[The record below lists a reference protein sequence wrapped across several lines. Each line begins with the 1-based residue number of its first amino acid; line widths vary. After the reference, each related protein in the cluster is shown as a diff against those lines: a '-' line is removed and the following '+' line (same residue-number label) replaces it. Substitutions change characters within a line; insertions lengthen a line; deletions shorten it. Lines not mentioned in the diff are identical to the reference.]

1 MMSVFSGFSLL
12 FLLPLCF
19 ASLAVGATLPEDE
32 VQALRDIAHTI
43 GKKNWNYSVDPC
55 DGKSNWNSSQK
66 NVVTCNCSFVNHT
79 CHVVSIILKEQNLS
93 GIISADLVRLP
104 YLQQID
110 FTRNY
115 LNGTIPKQL
124 GTLNLVNISFLG
136 NRLTG
141 PIPKE
146 LGNITTLKA
155 LVLEF
160 NQLSGSLPLELGNLT
175 QIEKLHL
182 TSNNFTGELPA
193 TLARLT
199 TLKELVMQGSGLSG
213 PIPSGISI
221 LRNLTDLRVTDLNGS
236 DSRFPQLNNMTN
248 LLTLI
253 LRSVNII
260 GSLPENL
267 GKLTNLEVLD
277 VSYNKLTGPI
287 PSIFGDLPHLN
298 MLDLSYNNLSIGNNI
313 EELQCQ
319 RETVGNVSCLSNI
332 PCKTSYSMHI
342 NCGGNLVTDGKKT
355 YDDDTGETTGP
366 ASFHNDR
373 GKNWALINNGHF
385 FDTDRLNYYNVTN
398 STKLVMENVEL
409 YMNARV
415 SPTSL
420 TYYGFCLGN
429 GNYTVKLH
437 FAEIMFTDDKTYS
450 SLGRRVFDIYIQRNL
465 VAKDFNIAK
474 EAGGV
479 GKAVIKNFTVVVTSN
494 ALEIRLYWAGKGTT
508 SIPFRS
514 IYGPLISA
522 ISVDPNFIPPSESGS
537 SSISIIR
544 VVVAVVVA
552 GAIIILIF
560 GILWW
565 KRFLGWERSVGRE
578 LKGLESQ
585 TSLFTLRQIKAATNN
600 FDKSLK
606 IGEGGFGLVY
616 KGVLSDGTV
625 VAVKQLSTRSRQGSR
640 EFVNEIGLIS
650 ALQHPCLVKLYGC
663 CMEEDQLLLIYE
675 YMENNSLAHALFAK
689 NDDSEKCQLRLDWQ
703 TRHRI
708 CVGIAKGLAYLHE
721 ESKLKIVHRD
731 IKANNVHL
739 LKENGNLMEIVDK
752 RLGEHFNKTEAMMMI
767 NVALLCTK
775 VSLALRPTM
784 SLVVS
789 MLEGRTRIQEVVLD
803 KREVLDDDKFEIMQ
817 QYYQHRGENN
827 IIESQNLSDP
837 TGESSKLF
845 ADTSS
850 SGEQIERISLTECKA
865 HIFLLKFSRYMNE
878 SNKTNTTRLF
888 LACHLL
894 NLNLQEQFKLLKTQ
908 LSSCYFDKTSLKLKR
923 GGGGDNNNGGED
935 GGGSCVVD
943 NSGGGCTSDDDG
955 DDNGGG
961 GGGCGDDND
970 SGGNGGCS
978 GNNGVVTMVVTATIM
993 TVSDDNKDG
1002 GGCYDGNDDN
1012 GSGGCYDSDDGY
1024 GDNGRVV
1031 VVIVMTRAMVAV
1043 VAAAVMAVSGRNDD
1057 DGGGGCD
1064 SYMEVF
1070 SQRKKKGKNFLLTY
1084 QGNINYGE
1092 LSIKSIILIKNFLKY
1107 TKNPIIQHN
1116 LFLSRG
1122 LKEIN
1127 SLWYDAIHFR
1137 SPTIMMGVFSGFP
1150 LLFLLPFCF
1159 ASLAFGATLPEDE
1172 VQALRDIAHT
1182 IGKKNWN
1189 YSVDPCTGKSN
1200 WNSSEKNVVTCN
1212 CSFVNHT
1219 CHVVSI
1225 ILKEQNLSGIISADL
1240 VRLPYLQQIDFTRN
1254 YLNGTIPKQLGTL
1267 NLVNISFLGNRL
1279 TGPIPKELGN
1289 ITTLKA
1295 LVLEFNQLSGSLPL
1309 ELGNLTQIEK
1319 LHLTSNNFTG
1329 ELPATLARLTT
1340 LKELVMQGSGLS
1352 GPIPSGISILR
1363 NLTDL
1368 RVTDLNGSD
1377 SWFPQ
1382 LNNMTNL
1389 VTLIL
1394 RSCNIIGS
1402 LPENLGK
1409 LTNLEVL
1416 DVSYNKLTGPIPSIF
1431 GDLRHLDMLDLSY
1444 NNLSIGNNIE
1454 ELQCRQETVG
1464 NVSCLSNIPCKTS
1477 YSLYINCGGNLVTDG
1492 RKTYDDDTG
1501 ETTGPASFHNDR
1513 GKNWA
1518 LINNGHFFDTN
1529 RLNYYNVTN
1538 STKLVMENVELYMNA
1553 RVSPTSLTY
1562 YGFCLGNGIYTVK
1575 LHFAEIM
1582 FTDDKTYSSLGR
1594 RVFDIYIQRNLVAKD
1609 FNIAKEAG
1617 GVGKAV
1623 IKNFTVVVTSNA
1635 LEIRLYWAGKGT
1647 TSIPFRSV
1655 YGPLISAISVDPN
1668 FIPPSESGTSSISII
1683 RVVVVVVVAGAI
1695 IILIFGIL
1703 WWKRFL
1709 GWERSVGRE
1718 LKGLESQTSLFTLR
1732 QIKAATNNF
1741 DKSLKIGE
1749 GGFGPVYKG
1758 VLSDGT
1764 VVAVKQLSARS
1775 RQGSREFVNEIG
1787 LISALQHPCLV
1798 KLYGCCME
1806 EDQLLL
1812 IYEYME
1818 NNSLAHALFA
1828 KNDDSEKCQLR
1839 LDWQTRHRICVGIA
1853 KGLAYLHEESKLKIV
1868 HRDIKANNVLLDKDL
1883 NPKISDFGL
1892 AKLNDG
1898 DKTHLSTRIAGTYG
1912 YIAPEY
1918 AMHGYLTDKA
1928 DVYSF
1933 GIVALEIVSGMSNT
1947 ISQPTEEC
1955 FSLIDRVH
1963 LLKENGNLMEI
1974 VDKRLGEHFN
1984 KTEAMMMI
1992 NVALLCTKV
2001 SLALRPTMSLVV
2013 SMLEGRTH
2021 IQEVVLDKREV
2032 LDDVK
2037 F

>member
-1 MMSVFSGFSLL
+1 MMGVFSGFPLL
-12 FLLPLCF
+12 FLLPFCF
-19 ASLAVGATLPEDE
+19 ASLAFGATLPEDE

-55 DGKSNWNSSQK
+55 TGKSNWNSSEK

-93 GIISADLVRLP
+93 GIISTDLVRLP

-115 LNGTIPKQL
+115 LNGTIPRQL
-124 GTLNLVNISFLG
+124 GTLNLVNISFIG

-146 LGNITTLKA
+146 LGNITTLKI
-155 LVLEF
+155 LKLEF
-160 NQLSGSLPLELGNLT
+160 NQLSGSLPLELGNLA

-182 TSNNFTGELPA
+182 TSNNFNGELPA

-199 TLKELVMQGSGLSG
+199 TLKELRIGDNQFSGAIPNFIQSWINLEKLIMHGSGLSG

-253 LRSVNII
+253 FRSCNII

-267 GKLTNLEVLD
+267 VKLTNLEILD

-298 MLDLSYNNLSIGNNI
+298 MLFLEGNHLTGSLPRLIDRPHYVDLSYNNLSIGNNI

-319 RETVGNVSCLSNI
+319 PGTVNLFASFSNGNSLGNVSCLSNI
-332 PCKTSYSMHI
+332 PCKTSYSLHI

-373 GKNWALINNGHF
+373 GKNWALINNGHL
-385 FDTDRLNYYNVTN
+385 FDTDRVNYYNVTN

-514 IYGPLISA
+514 VYGPLISA

-565 KRFLGWERSVGRE
+565 KRFLGWERSVARE
-578 LKGLESQ
+578 LKGFESQ

-689 NDDSEKCQLRLDWQ
+689 NDE
-703 TRHRI
+703 
-708 CVGIAKGLAYLHE
+708 
-721 ESKLKIVHRD
+721 
-731 IKANNVHL
+731 
-739 LKENGNLMEIVDK
+739 
-752 RLGEHFNKTEAMMMI
+752 
-767 NVALLCTK
+767 
-775 VSLALRPTM
+775 
-784 SLVVS
+784 
-789 MLEGRTRIQEVVLD
+789 
-803 KREVLDDDKFEIMQ
+803 
-817 QYYQHRGENN
+817 
-827 IIESQNLSDP
+827 
-837 TGESSKLF
+837 
-845 ADTSS
+845 
-850 SGEQIERISLTECKA
+850 
-865 HIFLLKFSRYMNE
+865 
-878 SNKTNTTRLF
+878 
-888 LACHLL
+888 
-894 NLNLQEQFKLLKTQ
+894 
-908 LSSCYFDKTSLKLKR
+908 
-923 GGGGDNNNGGED
+923 
-935 GGGSCVVD
+935 
-943 NSGGGCTSDDDG
+943 
-955 DDNGGG
+955 
-961 GGGCGDDND
+961 
-970 SGGNGGCS
+970 
-978 GNNGVVTMVVTATIM
+978 
-993 TVSDDNKDG
+993 
-1002 GGCYDGNDDN
+1002 
-1012 GSGGCYDSDDGY
+1012 
-1024 GDNGRVV
+1024 
-1031 VVIVMTRAMVAV
+1031 
-1043 VAAAVMAVSGRNDD
+1043 
-1057 DGGGGCD
+1057 
-1064 SYMEVF
+1064 
-1070 SQRKKKGKNFLLTY
+1070 
-1084 QGNINYGE
+1084 
-1092 LSIKSIILIKNFLKY
+1092 
-1107 TKNPIIQHN
+1107 
-1116 LFLSRG
+1116 
-1122 LKEIN
+1122 
-1127 SLWYDAIHFR
+1127 
-1137 SPTIMMGVFSGFP
+1137 
-1150 LLFLLPFCF
+1150 
-1159 ASLAFGATLPEDE
+1159 
-1172 VQALRDIAHT
+1172 
-1182 IGKKNWN
+1182 
-1189 YSVDPCTGKSN
+1189 
-1200 WNSSEKNVVTCN
+1200 
-1212 CSFVNHT
+1212 
-1219 CHVVSI
+1219 
-1225 ILKEQNLSGIISADL
+1225 
-1240 VRLPYLQQIDFTRN
+1240 
-1254 YLNGTIPKQLGTL
+1254 
-1267 NLVNISFLGNRL
+1267 
-1279 TGPIPKELGN
+1279 
-1289 ITTLKA
+1289 
-1295 LVLEFNQLSGSLPL
+1295 
-1309 ELGNLTQIEK
+1309 
-1319 LHLTSNNFTG
+1319 
-1329 ELPATLARLTT
+1329 
-1340 LKELVMQGSGLS
+1340 
-1352 GPIPSGISILR
+1352 
-1363 NLTDL
+1363 
-1368 RVTDLNGSD
+1368 
-1377 SWFPQ
+1377 
-1382 LNNMTNL
+1382 
-1389 VTLIL
+1389 
-1394 RSCNIIGS
+1394 
-1402 LPENLGK
+1402 
-1409 LTNLEVL
+1409 
-1416 DVSYNKLTGPIPSIF
+1416 
-1431 GDLRHLDMLDLSY
+1431 
-1444 NNLSIGNNIE
+1444 
-1454 ELQCRQETVG
+1454 
-1464 NVSCLSNIPCKTS
+1464 
-1477 YSLYINCGGNLVTDG
+1477 
-1492 RKTYDDDTG
+1492 
-1501 ETTGPASFHNDR
+1501 
-1513 GKNWA
+1513 
-1518 LINNGHFFDTN
+1518 
-1529 RLNYYNVTN
+1529 
-1538 STKLVMENVELYMNA
+1538 
-1553 RVSPTSLTY
+1553 
-1562 YGFCLGNGIYTVK
+1562 
-1575 LHFAEIM
+1575 
-1582 FTDDKTYSSLGR
+1582 
-1594 RVFDIYIQRNLVAKD
+1594 
-1609 FNIAKEAG
+1609 
-1617 GVGKAV
+1617 
-1623 IKNFTVVVTSNA
+1623 
-1635 LEIRLYWAGKGT
+1635 
-1647 TSIPFRSV
+1647 
-1655 YGPLISAISVDPN
+1655 
-1668 FIPPSESGTSSISII
+1668 
-1683 RVVVVVVVAGAI
+1683 
-1695 IILIFGIL
+1695 
-1703 WWKRFL
+1703 
-1709 GWERSVGRE
+1709 
-1718 LKGLESQTSLFTLR
+1718 
-1732 QIKAATNNF
+1732 
-1741 DKSLKIGE
+1741 
-1749 GGFGPVYKG
+1749 
-1758 VLSDGT
+1758 
-1764 VVAVKQLSARS
+1764 
-1775 RQGSREFVNEIG
+1775 
-1787 LISALQHPCLV
+1787 
-1798 KLYGCCME
+1798 
-1806 EDQLLL
+1806 
-1812 IYEYME
+1812 
-1818 NNSLAHALFA
+1818 
-1828 KNDDSEKCQLR
+1828 SEKCQLR

-1892 AKLNDG
+1892 AKLNDE

-2013 SMLEGRTH
+2013 SMLEGRTR

-2032 LDDVK
+2032 LDDDK
-2037 F
+2037 FEIMQQYYQHRGENNIIESQNLSYPTGESSKLFADTSSSGEQIES

>member
-1 MMSVFSGFSLL
+1 MMGVFSGFPLL
-12 FLLPLCF
+12 FLLPFCF
-19 ASLAVGATLPEDE
+19 ASLAFGATLPEDE

-55 DGKSNWNSSQK
+55 TGKSNWNSSEK

-93 GIISADLVRLP
+93 GIISTDLVRLS

-115 LNGTIPKQL
+115 LNGTIPRQL
-124 GTLNLVNISFLG
+124 GTLNLVNISFIG

-146 LGNITTLKA
+146 LGNITTLKI
-155 LVLEF
+155 LKLEF
-160 NQLSGSLPLELGNLT
+160 NQLSGSLPLELGNLA

-199 TLKELVMQGSGLSG
+199 TLKELIGDNQFSGAIPNFIQSWINLEKLIMHGSGLSG

-253 LRSVNII
+253 FRSCNII

-267 GKLTNLEVLD
+267 VKLTNLEILD

-298 MLDLSYNNLSIGNNI
+298 MLFLEGNHLTGSLPRLIDRPHYVDLSYNNLSIGNNI

-319 RETVGNVSCLSNI
+319 PGTVNLFASFSNGNSLGNVSCLSNI
-332 PCKTSYSMHI
+332 PCKTSYSLHI

-373 GKNWALINNGHF
+373 GKNWALINNGHL
-385 FDTDRLNYYNVTN
+385 FDTDRVNYYNVTN

-514 IYGPLISA
+514 VYGPLISA

-565 KRFLGWERSVGRE
+565 KRFLGWERSVARE
-578 LKGLESQ
+578 LKGFESQ

-689 NDDSEKCQLRLDWQ
+689 NDE
-703 TRHRI
+703 
-708 CVGIAKGLAYLHE
+708 
-721 ESKLKIVHRD
+721 
-731 IKANNVHL
+731 
-739 LKENGNLMEIVDK
+739 
-752 RLGEHFNKTEAMMMI
+752 
-767 NVALLCTK
+767 
-775 VSLALRPTM
+775 
-784 SLVVS
+784 
-789 MLEGRTRIQEVVLD
+789 
-803 KREVLDDDKFEIMQ
+803 
-817 QYYQHRGENN
+817 
-827 IIESQNLSDP
+827 
-837 TGESSKLF
+837 
-845 ADTSS
+845 
-850 SGEQIERISLTECKA
+850 
-865 HIFLLKFSRYMNE
+865 
-878 SNKTNTTRLF
+878 
-888 LACHLL
+888 
-894 NLNLQEQFKLLKTQ
+894 
-908 LSSCYFDKTSLKLKR
+908 
-923 GGGGDNNNGGED
+923 
-935 GGGSCVVD
+935 
-943 NSGGGCTSDDDG
+943 
-955 DDNGGG
+955 
-961 GGGCGDDND
+961 
-970 SGGNGGCS
+970 
-978 GNNGVVTMVVTATIM
+978 
-993 TVSDDNKDG
+993 
-1002 GGCYDGNDDN
+1002 
-1012 GSGGCYDSDDGY
+1012 
-1024 GDNGRVV
+1024 
-1031 VVIVMTRAMVAV
+1031 
-1043 VAAAVMAVSGRNDD
+1043 
-1057 DGGGGCD
+1057 
-1064 SYMEVF
+1064 
-1070 SQRKKKGKNFLLTY
+1070 
-1084 QGNINYGE
+1084 
-1092 LSIKSIILIKNFLKY
+1092 
-1107 TKNPIIQHN
+1107 
-1116 LFLSRG
+1116 
-1122 LKEIN
+1122 
-1127 SLWYDAIHFR
+1127 
-1137 SPTIMMGVFSGFP
+1137 
-1150 LLFLLPFCF
+1150 
-1159 ASLAFGATLPEDE
+1159 
-1172 VQALRDIAHT
+1172 
-1182 IGKKNWN
+1182 
-1189 YSVDPCTGKSN
+1189 
-1200 WNSSEKNVVTCN
+1200 
-1212 CSFVNHT
+1212 
-1219 CHVVSI
+1219 
-1225 ILKEQNLSGIISADL
+1225 
-1240 VRLPYLQQIDFTRN
+1240 
-1254 YLNGTIPKQLGTL
+1254 
-1267 NLVNISFLGNRL
+1267 
-1279 TGPIPKELGN
+1279 
-1289 ITTLKA
+1289 
-1295 LVLEFNQLSGSLPL
+1295 
-1309 ELGNLTQIEK
+1309 
-1319 LHLTSNNFTG
+1319 
-1329 ELPATLARLTT
+1329 
-1340 LKELVMQGSGLS
+1340 
-1352 GPIPSGISILR
+1352 
-1363 NLTDL
+1363 
-1368 RVTDLNGSD
+1368 
-1377 SWFPQ
+1377 
-1382 LNNMTNL
+1382 
-1389 VTLIL
+1389 
-1394 RSCNIIGS
+1394 
-1402 LPENLGK
+1402 
-1409 LTNLEVL
+1409 
-1416 DVSYNKLTGPIPSIF
+1416 
-1431 GDLRHLDMLDLSY
+1431 
-1444 NNLSIGNNIE
+1444 
-1454 ELQCRQETVG
+1454 
-1464 NVSCLSNIPCKTS
+1464 
-1477 YSLYINCGGNLVTDG
+1477 
-1492 RKTYDDDTG
+1492 
-1501 ETTGPASFHNDR
+1501 
-1513 GKNWA
+1513 
-1518 LINNGHFFDTN
+1518 
-1529 RLNYYNVTN
+1529 
-1538 STKLVMENVELYMNA
+1538 
-1553 RVSPTSLTY
+1553 
-1562 YGFCLGNGIYTVK
+1562 
-1575 LHFAEIM
+1575 
-1582 FTDDKTYSSLGR
+1582 
-1594 RVFDIYIQRNLVAKD
+1594 
-1609 FNIAKEAG
+1609 
-1617 GVGKAV
+1617 
-1623 IKNFTVVVTSNA
+1623 
-1635 LEIRLYWAGKGT
+1635 
-1647 TSIPFRSV
+1647 
-1655 YGPLISAISVDPN
+1655 
-1668 FIPPSESGTSSISII
+1668 
-1683 RVVVVVVVAGAI
+1683 
-1695 IILIFGIL
+1695 
-1703 WWKRFL
+1703 
-1709 GWERSVGRE
+1709 
-1718 LKGLESQTSLFTLR
+1718 
-1732 QIKAATNNF
+1732 
-1741 DKSLKIGE
+1741 
-1749 GGFGPVYKG
+1749 
-1758 VLSDGT
+1758 
-1764 VVAVKQLSARS
+1764 
-1775 RQGSREFVNEIG
+1775 
-1787 LISALQHPCLV
+1787 
-1798 KLYGCCME
+1798 
-1806 EDQLLL
+1806 
-1812 IYEYME
+1812 
-1818 NNSLAHALFA
+1818 
-1828 KNDDSEKCQLR
+1828 SEKCQLR

-1892 AKLNDG
+1892 AKLNDE

-2013 SMLEGRTH
+2013 SMLEGRTR

-2032 LDDVK
+2032 LDDDK
-2037 F
+2037 FEIMQQYYQHRGENNIIESQNLSDPTGESSKLFADTSSSGEQIES

>member
-616 KGVLSDGTV
+616 KKYTEELTFLLACKFVEEMVTQQKKLIALRLLFGLDSKFVVVCSQILSSWQVDTFEGSRSTLEGDSLDRSALAVQSGGHGHGRGGQGVLSDGTV

-731 IKANNVHL
+731 IKANNVLLDKDLNPKISDFGLAKLNDEDKTHLSTRIAGTYGYIAPEYAMHGYLTDKADVYSFGIVALEIVSGMSNTISQPTEECFSLIDRVHL

-1340 LKELVMQGSGLS
+1340 LKEL
-1352 GPIPSGISILR
+1352 
-1363 NLTDL
+1363 
-1368 RVTDLNGSD
+1368 
-1377 SWFPQ
+1377 
-1382 LNNMTNL
+1382 
-1389 VTLIL
+1389 
-1394 RSCNIIGS
+1394 
-1402 LPENLGK
+1402 
-1409 LTNLEVL
+1409 
-1416 DVSYNKLTGPIPSIF
+1416 
-1431 GDLRHLDMLDLSY
+1431 
-1444 NNLSIGNNIE
+1444 
-1454 ELQCRQETVG
+1454 
-1464 NVSCLSNIPCKTS
+1464 
-1477 YSLYINCGGNLVTDG
+1477 
-1492 RKTYDDDTG
+1492 
-1501 ETTGPASFHNDR
+1501 
-1513 GKNWA
+1513 
-1518 LINNGHFFDTN
+1518 
-1529 RLNYYNVTN
+1529 
-1538 STKLVMENVELYMNA
+1538 
-1553 RVSPTSLTY
+1553 
-1562 YGFCLGNGIYTVK
+1562 
-1575 LHFAEIM
+1575 
-1582 FTDDKTYSSLGR
+1582 
-1594 RVFDIYIQRNLVAKD
+1594 
-1609 FNIAKEAG
+1609 
-1617 GVGKAV
+1617 
-1623 IKNFTVVVTSNA
+1623 
-1635 LEIRLYWAGKGT
+1635 
-1647 TSIPFRSV
+1647 
-1655 YGPLISAISVDPN
+1655 
-1668 FIPPSESGTSSISII
+1668 
-1683 RVVVVVVVAGAI
+1683 
-1695 IILIFGIL
+1695 
-1703 WWKRFL
+1703 
-1709 GWERSVGRE
+1709 
-1718 LKGLESQTSLFTLR
+1718 
-1732 QIKAATNNF
+1732 
-1741 DKSLKIGE
+1741 
-1749 GGFGPVYKG
+1749 
-1758 VLSDGT
+1758 
-1764 VVAVKQLSARS
+1764 
-1775 RQGSREFVNEIG
+1775 
-1787 LISALQHPCLV
+1787 
-1798 KLYGCCME
+1798 
-1806 EDQLLL
+1806 
-1812 IYEYME
+1812 
-1818 NNSLAHALFA
+1818 
-1828 KNDDSEKCQLR
+1828 
-1839 LDWQTRHRICVGIA
+1839 
-1853 KGLAYLHEESKLKIV
+1853 
-1868 HRDIKANNVLLDKDL
+1868 
-1883 NPKISDFGL
+1883 
-1892 AKLNDG
+1892 
-1898 DKTHLSTRIAGTYG
+1898 
-1912 YIAPEY
+1912 
-1918 AMHGYLTDKA
+1918 
-1928 DVYSF
+1928 
-1933 GIVALEIVSGMSNT
+1933 
-1947 ISQPTEEC
+1947 
-1955 FSLIDRVH
+1955 
-1963 LLKENGNLMEI
+1963 
-1974 VDKRLGEHFN
+1974 
-1984 KTEAMMMI
+1984 
-1992 NVALLCTKV
+1992 
-2001 SLALRPTMSLVV
+2001 
-2013 SMLEGRTH
+2013 
-2021 IQEVVLDKREV
+2021 
-2032 LDDVK
+2032 
-2037 F
+2037 

>member
-1 MMSVFSGFSLL
+1 MMGVFSGFPLL
-12 FLLPLCF
+12 FLLPFCF
-19 ASLAVGATLPEDE
+19 ASLAFGATLPEDE

-55 DGKSNWNSSQK
+55 TGKSNWNSSEK

-93 GIISADLVRLP
+93 GIISTDLVRLP

-115 LNGTIPKQL
+115 LNGTIPRQL
-124 GTLNLVNISFLG
+124 GTLNLVNISFIG

-146 LGNITTLKA
+146 LGNITTLKI
-155 LVLEF
+155 LKLEF
-160 NQLSGSLPLELGNLT
+160 NQLSGSLPLELGNLA

-199 TLKELVMQGSGLSG
+199 TLKELIMHGSGLSG

-253 LRSVNII
+253 FRSCNII

-267 GKLTNLEVLD
+267 VKLTNLEILD

-298 MLDLSYNNLSIGNNI
+298 MLFLEGNHLTGSLPRLIDRPHYVDLSYNNLSIGNNI

-319 RETVGNVSCLSNI
+319 PGTVNLFASFSNGNSLGNVSCLSNI
-332 PCKTSYSMHI
+332 PCKTSYSLHI

-373 GKNWALINNGHF
+373 GKNWALINNGHL
-385 FDTDRLNYYNVTN
+385 FDTDRVNYYNVTN

-514 IYGPLISA
+514 VYGPLISA

-565 KRFLGWERSVGRE
+565 KRFLGWERSVARE
-578 LKGLESQ
+578 LKGFESQ

-616 KGVLSDGTV
+616 KSSFEGSRSTPEGDSLDRSALVVQSGGHGHGRGGGRGGQGVLSDGTV

-689 NDDSEKCQLRLDWQ
+689 NDE
-703 TRHRI
+703 
-708 CVGIAKGLAYLHE
+708 
-721 ESKLKIVHRD
+721 
-731 IKANNVHL
+731 
-739 LKENGNLMEIVDK
+739 
-752 RLGEHFNKTEAMMMI
+752 
-767 NVALLCTK
+767 
-775 VSLALRPTM
+775 
-784 SLVVS
+784 
-789 MLEGRTRIQEVVLD
+789 
-803 KREVLDDDKFEIMQ
+803 
-817 QYYQHRGENN
+817 
-827 IIESQNLSDP
+827 
-837 TGESSKLF
+837 
-845 ADTSS
+845 
-850 SGEQIERISLTECKA
+850 
-865 HIFLLKFSRYMNE
+865 
-878 SNKTNTTRLF
+878 
-888 LACHLL
+888 
-894 NLNLQEQFKLLKTQ
+894 
-908 LSSCYFDKTSLKLKR
+908 
-923 GGGGDNNNGGED
+923 
-935 GGGSCVVD
+935 
-943 NSGGGCTSDDDG
+943 
-955 DDNGGG
+955 
-961 GGGCGDDND
+961 
-970 SGGNGGCS
+970 
-978 GNNGVVTMVVTATIM
+978 
-993 TVSDDNKDG
+993 
-1002 GGCYDGNDDN
+1002 
-1012 GSGGCYDSDDGY
+1012 
-1024 GDNGRVV
+1024 
-1031 VVIVMTRAMVAV
+1031 
-1043 VAAAVMAVSGRNDD
+1043 
-1057 DGGGGCD
+1057 
-1064 SYMEVF
+1064 
-1070 SQRKKKGKNFLLTY
+1070 
-1084 QGNINYGE
+1084 
-1092 LSIKSIILIKNFLKY
+1092 
-1107 TKNPIIQHN
+1107 
-1116 LFLSRG
+1116 
-1122 LKEIN
+1122 
-1127 SLWYDAIHFR
+1127 
-1137 SPTIMMGVFSGFP
+1137 
-1150 LLFLLPFCF
+1150 
-1159 ASLAFGATLPEDE
+1159 
-1172 VQALRDIAHT
+1172 
-1182 IGKKNWN
+1182 
-1189 YSVDPCTGKSN
+1189 
-1200 WNSSEKNVVTCN
+1200 
-1212 CSFVNHT
+1212 
-1219 CHVVSI
+1219 
-1225 ILKEQNLSGIISADL
+1225 
-1240 VRLPYLQQIDFTRN
+1240 
-1254 YLNGTIPKQLGTL
+1254 
-1267 NLVNISFLGNRL
+1267 
-1279 TGPIPKELGN
+1279 
-1289 ITTLKA
+1289 
-1295 LVLEFNQLSGSLPL
+1295 
-1309 ELGNLTQIEK
+1309 
-1319 LHLTSNNFTG
+1319 
-1329 ELPATLARLTT
+1329 
-1340 LKELVMQGSGLS
+1340 
-1352 GPIPSGISILR
+1352 
-1363 NLTDL
+1363 
-1368 RVTDLNGSD
+1368 
-1377 SWFPQ
+1377 
-1382 LNNMTNL
+1382 
-1389 VTLIL
+1389 
-1394 RSCNIIGS
+1394 
-1402 LPENLGK
+1402 
-1409 LTNLEVL
+1409 
-1416 DVSYNKLTGPIPSIF
+1416 
-1431 GDLRHLDMLDLSY
+1431 
-1444 NNLSIGNNIE
+1444 
-1454 ELQCRQETVG
+1454 
-1464 NVSCLSNIPCKTS
+1464 
-1477 YSLYINCGGNLVTDG
+1477 
-1492 RKTYDDDTG
+1492 
-1501 ETTGPASFHNDR
+1501 
-1513 GKNWA
+1513 
-1518 LINNGHFFDTN
+1518 
-1529 RLNYYNVTN
+1529 
-1538 STKLVMENVELYMNA
+1538 
-1553 RVSPTSLTY
+1553 
-1562 YGFCLGNGIYTVK
+1562 
-1575 LHFAEIM
+1575 
-1582 FTDDKTYSSLGR
+1582 
-1594 RVFDIYIQRNLVAKD
+1594 
-1609 FNIAKEAG
+1609 
-1617 GVGKAV
+1617 
-1623 IKNFTVVVTSNA
+1623 
-1635 LEIRLYWAGKGT
+1635 
-1647 TSIPFRSV
+1647 
-1655 YGPLISAISVDPN
+1655 
-1668 FIPPSESGTSSISII
+1668 
-1683 RVVVVVVVAGAI
+1683 
-1695 IILIFGIL
+1695 
-1703 WWKRFL
+1703 
-1709 GWERSVGRE
+1709 
-1718 LKGLESQTSLFTLR
+1718 
-1732 QIKAATNNF
+1732 
-1741 DKSLKIGE
+1741 
-1749 GGFGPVYKG
+1749 
-1758 VLSDGT
+1758 
-1764 VVAVKQLSARS
+1764 
-1775 RQGSREFVNEIG
+1775 
-1787 LISALQHPCLV
+1787 
-1798 KLYGCCME
+1798 
-1806 EDQLLL
+1806 
-1812 IYEYME
+1812 
-1818 NNSLAHALFA
+1818 
-1828 KNDDSEKCQLR
+1828 SEKCQLR

-1892 AKLNDG
+1892 AKLNDE

-2013 SMLEGRTH
+2013 SMLEGRTR

-2032 LDDVK
+2032 LDDDK
-2037 F
+2037 FEIMQQYYQHRGENNIIESQNLSDPTGESSKLFADTSSSGGGGGDNNNDGEDGGGSCVDDNSGGGCTSDDDGDNNGSDDSGGDDNDNGVVTMVTTMAMVVTATIMTVSDDNKAGGGCYDDNGDDDGSGCYGSDGCYGDNGRVVVVIVMTRAKVTVVAAAVMAVSGGNNNDGGDGDGDEDNGGSVGDGCYGGDDDGNRDDSGSGGGCYDGDGVLMMMVVMVITTMTMMEW

>member
-1 MMSVFSGFSLL
+1 MMGVFSGFPLL
-12 FLLPLCF
+12 FLLPFCF
-19 ASLAVGATLPEDE
+19 ASLAFGATLPEDE

-55 DGKSNWNSSQK
+55 TGKSNWNSSEK

-93 GIISADLVRLP
+93 GIISTDLVRLP

-115 LNGTIPKQL
+115 LNGTIPRQL
-124 GTLNLVNISFLG
+124 GTLNLVNISFIG

-146 LGNITTLKA
+146 LGNITTLKI
-155 LVLEF
+155 LKLEF
-160 NQLSGSLPLELGNLT
+160 NQLSGSLPLELGNLA

-182 TSNNFTGELPA
+182 TSNNFNGELPA

-199 TLKELVMQGSGLSG
+199 TLKELIMHGSGLSG

-253 LRSVNII
+253 FRSCNII

-267 GKLTNLEVLD
+267 VKLTNLEILD

-298 MLDLSYNNLSIGNNI
+298 MLFLEGNHLTGSLPRLIDRPHYVDLSYNNLSIGNNI

-319 RETVGNVSCLSNI
+319 PGTVNLFASFSNGNSLGNVSCLSNI
-332 PCKTSYSMHI
+332 PCKTSYSLHI

-373 GKNWALINNGHF
+373 GKNWALINNGHL
-385 FDTDRLNYYNVTN
+385 FDTDRVNYYNVTN

-514 IYGPLISA
+514 VYGPLISA

-565 KRFLGWERSVGRE
+565 KRFLGWERSVARE
-578 LKGLESQ
+578 LKGFESQ

-689 NDDSEKCQLRLDWQ
+689 NDE
-703 TRHRI
+703 
-708 CVGIAKGLAYLHE
+708 
-721 ESKLKIVHRD
+721 
-731 IKANNVHL
+731 
-739 LKENGNLMEIVDK
+739 
-752 RLGEHFNKTEAMMMI
+752 
-767 NVALLCTK
+767 
-775 VSLALRPTM
+775 
-784 SLVVS
+784 
-789 MLEGRTRIQEVVLD
+789 
-803 KREVLDDDKFEIMQ
+803 
-817 QYYQHRGENN
+817 
-827 IIESQNLSDP
+827 
-837 TGESSKLF
+837 
-845 ADTSS
+845 
-850 SGEQIERISLTECKA
+850 
-865 HIFLLKFSRYMNE
+865 
-878 SNKTNTTRLF
+878 
-888 LACHLL
+888 
-894 NLNLQEQFKLLKTQ
+894 
-908 LSSCYFDKTSLKLKR
+908 
-923 GGGGDNNNGGED
+923 
-935 GGGSCVVD
+935 
-943 NSGGGCTSDDDG
+943 
-955 DDNGGG
+955 
-961 GGGCGDDND
+961 
-970 SGGNGGCS
+970 
-978 GNNGVVTMVVTATIM
+978 
-993 TVSDDNKDG
+993 
-1002 GGCYDGNDDN
+1002 
-1012 GSGGCYDSDDGY
+1012 
-1024 GDNGRVV
+1024 
-1031 VVIVMTRAMVAV
+1031 
-1043 VAAAVMAVSGRNDD
+1043 
-1057 DGGGGCD
+1057 
-1064 SYMEVF
+1064 
-1070 SQRKKKGKNFLLTY
+1070 
-1084 QGNINYGE
+1084 
-1092 LSIKSIILIKNFLKY
+1092 
-1107 TKNPIIQHN
+1107 
-1116 LFLSRG
+1116 
-1122 LKEIN
+1122 
-1127 SLWYDAIHFR
+1127 
-1137 SPTIMMGVFSGFP
+1137 
-1150 LLFLLPFCF
+1150 
-1159 ASLAFGATLPEDE
+1159 
-1172 VQALRDIAHT
+1172 
-1182 IGKKNWN
+1182 
-1189 YSVDPCTGKSN
+1189 
-1200 WNSSEKNVVTCN
+1200 
-1212 CSFVNHT
+1212 
-1219 CHVVSI
+1219 
-1225 ILKEQNLSGIISADL
+1225 
-1240 VRLPYLQQIDFTRN
+1240 
-1254 YLNGTIPKQLGTL
+1254 
-1267 NLVNISFLGNRL
+1267 
-1279 TGPIPKELGN
+1279 
-1289 ITTLKA
+1289 
-1295 LVLEFNQLSGSLPL
+1295 
-1309 ELGNLTQIEK
+1309 
-1319 LHLTSNNFTG
+1319 
-1329 ELPATLARLTT
+1329 
-1340 LKELVMQGSGLS
+1340 
-1352 GPIPSGISILR
+1352 
-1363 NLTDL
+1363 
-1368 RVTDLNGSD
+1368 
-1377 SWFPQ
+1377 
-1382 LNNMTNL
+1382 
-1389 VTLIL
+1389 
-1394 RSCNIIGS
+1394 
-1402 LPENLGK
+1402 
-1409 LTNLEVL
+1409 
-1416 DVSYNKLTGPIPSIF
+1416 
-1431 GDLRHLDMLDLSY
+1431 
-1444 NNLSIGNNIE
+1444 
-1454 ELQCRQETVG
+1454 
-1464 NVSCLSNIPCKTS
+1464 
-1477 YSLYINCGGNLVTDG
+1477 
-1492 RKTYDDDTG
+1492 
-1501 ETTGPASFHNDR
+1501 
-1513 GKNWA
+1513 
-1518 LINNGHFFDTN
+1518 
-1529 RLNYYNVTN
+1529 
-1538 STKLVMENVELYMNA
+1538 
-1553 RVSPTSLTY
+1553 
-1562 YGFCLGNGIYTVK
+1562 
-1575 LHFAEIM
+1575 
-1582 FTDDKTYSSLGR
+1582 
-1594 RVFDIYIQRNLVAKD
+1594 
-1609 FNIAKEAG
+1609 
-1617 GVGKAV
+1617 
-1623 IKNFTVVVTSNA
+1623 
-1635 LEIRLYWAGKGT
+1635 
-1647 TSIPFRSV
+1647 
-1655 YGPLISAISVDPN
+1655 
-1668 FIPPSESGTSSISII
+1668 
-1683 RVVVVVVVAGAI
+1683 
-1695 IILIFGIL
+1695 
-1703 WWKRFL
+1703 
-1709 GWERSVGRE
+1709 
-1718 LKGLESQTSLFTLR
+1718 
-1732 QIKAATNNF
+1732 
-1741 DKSLKIGE
+1741 
-1749 GGFGPVYKG
+1749 
-1758 VLSDGT
+1758 
-1764 VVAVKQLSARS
+1764 
-1775 RQGSREFVNEIG
+1775 
-1787 LISALQHPCLV
+1787 
-1798 KLYGCCME
+1798 
-1806 EDQLLL
+1806 
-1812 IYEYME
+1812 
-1818 NNSLAHALFA
+1818 
-1828 KNDDSEKCQLR
+1828 SEKCQLR

-1892 AKLNDG
+1892 AKLNDE

-2013 SMLEGRTH
+2013 SMLEGRTR

-2032 LDDVK
+2032 LDDDK
-2037 F
+2037 FEIMQQYYQHRGENNIIESQNLSYPTGESSKLFADTSSSGEQIES

>member
-1 MMSVFSGFSLL
+1 
-12 FLLPLCF
+12 
-19 ASLAVGATLPEDE
+19 
-32 VQALRDIAHTI
+32 
-43 GKKNWNYSVDPC
+43 
-55 DGKSNWNSSQK
+55 
-66 NVVTCNCSFVNHT
+66 
-79 CHVVSIILKEQNLS
+79 
-93 GIISADLVRLP
+93 
-104 YLQQID
+104 
-110 FTRNY
+110 
-115 LNGTIPKQL
+115 
-124 GTLNLVNISFLG
+124 
-136 NRLTG
+136 
-141 PIPKE
+141 
-146 LGNITTLKA
+146 
-155 LVLEF
+155 
-160 NQLSGSLPLELGNLT
+160 
-175 QIEKLHL
+175 
-182 TSNNFTGELPA
+182 
-193 TLARLT
+193 
-199 TLKELVMQGSGLSG
+199 
-213 PIPSGISI
+213 
-221 LRNLTDLRVTDLNGS
+221 
-236 DSRFPQLNNMTN
+236 
-248 LLTLI
+248 
-253 LRSVNII
+253 
-260 GSLPENL
+260 
-267 GKLTNLEVLD
+267 
-277 VSYNKLTGPI
+277 
-287 PSIFGDLPHLN
+287 
-298 MLDLSYNNLSIGNNI
+298 
-313 EELQCQ
+313 
-319 RETVGNVSCLSNI
+319 
-332 PCKTSYSMHI
+332 
-342 NCGGNLVTDGKKT
+342 
-355 YDDDTGETTGP
+355 
-366 ASFHNDR
+366 
-373 GKNWALINNGHF
+373 
-385 FDTDRLNYYNVTN
+385 
-398 STKLVMENVEL
+398 
-409 YMNARV
+409 
-415 SPTSL
+415 
-420 TYYGFCLGN
+420 
-429 GNYTVKLH
+429 
-437 FAEIMFTDDKTYS
+437 
-450 SLGRRVFDIYIQRNL
+450 
-465 VAKDFNIAK
+465 
-474 EAGGV
+474 
-479 GKAVIKNFTVVVTSN
+479 
-494 ALEIRLYWAGKGTT
+494 
-508 SIPFRS
+508 
-514 IYGPLISA
+514 
-522 ISVDPNFIPPSESGS
+522 
-537 SSISIIR
+537 
-544 VVVAVVVA
+544 
-552 GAIIILIF
+552 
-560 GILWW
+560 
-565 KRFLGWERSVGRE
+565 
-578 LKGLESQ
+578 
-585 TSLFTLRQIKAATNN
+585 
-600 FDKSLK
+600 
-606 IGEGGFGLVY
+606 
-616 KGVLSDGTV
+616 
-625 VAVKQLSTRSRQGSR
+625 
-640 EFVNEIGLIS
+640 
-650 ALQHPCLVKLYGC
+650 
-663 CMEEDQLLLIYE
+663 
-675 YMENNSLAHALFAK
+675 
-689 NDDSEKCQLRLDWQ
+689 
-703 TRHRI
+703 
-708 CVGIAKGLAYLHE
+708 
-721 ESKLKIVHRD
+721 
-731 IKANNVHL
+731 
-739 LKENGNLMEIVDK
+739 
-752 RLGEHFNKTEAMMMI
+752 
-767 NVALLCTK
+767 
-775 VSLALRPTM
+775 
-784 SLVVS
+784 
-789 MLEGRTRIQEVVLD
+789 
-803 KREVLDDDKFEIMQ
+803 
-817 QYYQHRGENN
+817 
-827 IIESQNLSDP
+827 
-837 TGESSKLF
+837 
-845 ADTSS
+845 
-850 SGEQIERISLTECKA
+850 
-865 HIFLLKFSRYMNE
+865 
-878 SNKTNTTRLF
+878 
-888 LACHLL
+888 
-894 NLNLQEQFKLLKTQ
+894 
-908 LSSCYFDKTSLKLKR
+908 
-923 GGGGDNNNGGED
+923 
-935 GGGSCVVD
+935 
-943 NSGGGCTSDDDG
+943 
-955 DDNGGG
+955 
-961 GGGCGDDND
+961 
-970 SGGNGGCS
+970 
-978 GNNGVVTMVVTATIM
+978 
-993 TVSDDNKDG
+993 
-1002 GGCYDGNDDN
+1002 
-1012 GSGGCYDSDDGY
+1012 
-1024 GDNGRVV
+1024 
-1031 VVIVMTRAMVAV
+1031 
-1043 VAAAVMAVSGRNDD
+1043 
-1057 DGGGGCD
+1057 
-1064 SYMEVF
+1064 
-1070 SQRKKKGKNFLLTY
+1070 
-1084 QGNINYGE
+1084 
-1092 LSIKSIILIKNFLKY
+1092 
-1107 TKNPIIQHN
+1107 
-1116 LFLSRG
+1116 
-1122 LKEIN
+1122 
-1127 SLWYDAIHFR
+1127 
-1137 SPTIMMGVFSGFP
+1137 MMGVFSGFP

-1340 LKELVMQGSGLS
+1340 LKELRIGDNQFSGAIPNFIQSWINLEILVMQGSGLS

-1431 GDLRHLDMLDLSY
+1431 GDLRHLDMFFLEGNHLTGSLPRLIDKPHYVDLSY

-1454 ELQCRQETVG
+1454 ELQCRQETVNLFASFSNGNSLG

-1501 ETTGPASFHNDR
+1501 ETTGPASFHNNR

>member
-1 MMSVFSGFSLL
+1 MMGVFSGFPLL
-12 FLLPLCF
+12 FLLPFCF
-19 ASLAVGATLPEDE
+19 ASLAFGATLPEDE

-55 DGKSNWNSSQK
+55 TGKSNWNSSEK

-93 GIISADLVRLP
+93 GIISTDLVRLS

-115 LNGTIPKQL
+115 LNGTIPRQL
-124 GTLNLVNISFLG
+124 GTLNLVNISFIG

-146 LGNITTLKA
+146 LGNITTLKI
-155 LVLEF
+155 LKLEF
-160 NQLSGSLPLELGNLT
+160 NQLSGSLPLELGNLA

-199 TLKELVMQGSGLSG
+199 TLKELRIGDNQFSGAIPNFIQSWINLEKLIMHGSGLSG

-253 LRSVNII
+253 FRSCNII

-267 GKLTNLEVLD
+267 VKLTNLEILD

-298 MLDLSYNNLSIGNNI
+298 MLFLEGNHLTGSLPRLIDRPHYVDLSYNNLSIGNNI

-319 RETVGNVSCLSNI
+319 PGTVNLFASFSNGNSLGNVSCLSNI
-332 PCKTSYSMHI
+332 PCKTSYSLHI

-373 GKNWALINNGHF
+373 GKNWALINNGHL
-385 FDTDRLNYYNVTN
+385 FDTDRVNYYNVTN

-514 IYGPLISA
+514 VYGPLISA

-565 KRFLGWERSVGRE
+565 KRFLGWERSVARE
-578 LKGLESQ
+578 LKGFESQ

-689 NDDSEKCQLRLDWQ
+689 NDESEKCQLRLDWQ

-731 IKANNVHL
+731 IKANNVLLDKDLNPKISDFGLAKLNDEDKTHLSTRIAGTYGMSNTISQPTEECFSLIDRVHL

-850 SGEQIERISLTECKA
+850 SGEQIES
-865 HIFLLKFSRYMNE
+865 
-878 SNKTNTTRLF
+878 
-888 LACHLL
+888 
-894 NLNLQEQFKLLKTQ
+894 
-908 LSSCYFDKTSLKLKR
+908 
-923 GGGGDNNNGGED
+923 
-935 GGGSCVVD
+935 
-943 NSGGGCTSDDDG
+943 
-955 DDNGGG
+955 
-961 GGGCGDDND
+961 
-970 SGGNGGCS
+970 
-978 GNNGVVTMVVTATIM
+978 
-993 TVSDDNKDG
+993 
-1002 GGCYDGNDDN
+1002 
-1012 GSGGCYDSDDGY
+1012 
-1024 GDNGRVV
+1024 
-1031 VVIVMTRAMVAV
+1031 
-1043 VAAAVMAVSGRNDD
+1043 
-1057 DGGGGCD
+1057 
-1064 SYMEVF
+1064 
-1070 SQRKKKGKNFLLTY
+1070 
-1084 QGNINYGE
+1084 
-1092 LSIKSIILIKNFLKY
+1092 
-1107 TKNPIIQHN
+1107 
-1116 LFLSRG
+1116 
-1122 LKEIN
+1122 
-1127 SLWYDAIHFR
+1127 
-1137 SPTIMMGVFSGFP
+1137 
-1150 LLFLLPFCF
+1150 
-1159 ASLAFGATLPEDE
+1159 
-1172 VQALRDIAHT
+1172 
-1182 IGKKNWN
+1182 
-1189 YSVDPCTGKSN
+1189 
-1200 WNSSEKNVVTCN
+1200 
-1212 CSFVNHT
+1212 
-1219 CHVVSI
+1219 
-1225 ILKEQNLSGIISADL
+1225 
-1240 VRLPYLQQIDFTRN
+1240 
-1254 YLNGTIPKQLGTL
+1254 
-1267 NLVNISFLGNRL
+1267 
-1279 TGPIPKELGN
+1279 
-1289 ITTLKA
+1289 
-1295 LVLEFNQLSGSLPL
+1295 
-1309 ELGNLTQIEK
+1309 
-1319 LHLTSNNFTG
+1319 
-1329 ELPATLARLTT
+1329 
-1340 LKELVMQGSGLS
+1340 
-1352 GPIPSGISILR
+1352 
-1363 NLTDL
+1363 
-1368 RVTDLNGSD
+1368 
-1377 SWFPQ
+1377 
-1382 LNNMTNL
+1382 
-1389 VTLIL
+1389 
-1394 RSCNIIGS
+1394 
-1402 LPENLGK
+1402 
-1409 LTNLEVL
+1409 
-1416 DVSYNKLTGPIPSIF
+1416 
-1431 GDLRHLDMLDLSY
+1431 
-1444 NNLSIGNNIE
+1444 
-1454 ELQCRQETVG
+1454 
-1464 NVSCLSNIPCKTS
+1464 
-1477 YSLYINCGGNLVTDG
+1477 
-1492 RKTYDDDTG
+1492 
-1501 ETTGPASFHNDR
+1501 
-1513 GKNWA
+1513 
-1518 LINNGHFFDTN
+1518 
-1529 RLNYYNVTN
+1529 
-1538 STKLVMENVELYMNA
+1538 
-1553 RVSPTSLTY
+1553 
-1562 YGFCLGNGIYTVK
+1562 
-1575 LHFAEIM
+1575 
-1582 FTDDKTYSSLGR
+1582 
-1594 RVFDIYIQRNLVAKD
+1594 
-1609 FNIAKEAG
+1609 
-1617 GVGKAV
+1617 
-1623 IKNFTVVVTSNA
+1623 
-1635 LEIRLYWAGKGT
+1635 
-1647 TSIPFRSV
+1647 
-1655 YGPLISAISVDPN
+1655 
-1668 FIPPSESGTSSISII
+1668 
-1683 RVVVVVVVAGAI
+1683 
-1695 IILIFGIL
+1695 
-1703 WWKRFL
+1703 
-1709 GWERSVGRE
+1709 
-1718 LKGLESQTSLFTLR
+1718 
-1732 QIKAATNNF
+1732 
-1741 DKSLKIGE
+1741 
-1749 GGFGPVYKG
+1749 
-1758 VLSDGT
+1758 
-1764 VVAVKQLSARS
+1764 
-1775 RQGSREFVNEIG
+1775 
-1787 LISALQHPCLV
+1787 
-1798 KLYGCCME
+1798 
-1806 EDQLLL
+1806 
-1812 IYEYME
+1812 
-1818 NNSLAHALFA
+1818 
-1828 KNDDSEKCQLR
+1828 
-1839 LDWQTRHRICVGIA
+1839 
-1853 KGLAYLHEESKLKIV
+1853 
-1868 HRDIKANNVLLDKDL
+1868 
-1883 NPKISDFGL
+1883 
-1892 AKLNDG
+1892 
-1898 DKTHLSTRIAGTYG
+1898 
-1912 YIAPEY
+1912 
-1918 AMHGYLTDKA
+1918 
-1928 DVYSF
+1928 
-1933 GIVALEIVSGMSNT
+1933 
-1947 ISQPTEEC
+1947 
-1955 FSLIDRVH
+1955 
-1963 LLKENGNLMEI
+1963 
-1974 VDKRLGEHFN
+1974 
-1984 KTEAMMMI
+1984 
-1992 NVALLCTKV
+1992 
-2001 SLALRPTMSLVV
+2001 
-2013 SMLEGRTH
+2013 
-2021 IQEVVLDKREV
+2021 
-2032 LDDVK
+2032 
-2037 F
+2037 